1 MWPDFNDSPQ
11 ATALTA
17 MQPIT
22 GPTPTAE
29 SQADI
34 EADIEADF
42 WRDLADIEAESI
54 GWLPLGEGC
63 YLHTG
68 NDSAEI
74 LIVGSAS
81 ASLAGLNV
89 LWAC

>member
-1 MWPDFNDSPQ
+1 
-11 ATALTA
+11 

-22 GPTPTAE
+22 GPAHT
-29 SQADI
+29 ADI
-34 EADIEADF
+34 EADIEAEF
-42 WRDLADIEAESI
+42 WRELADIEAESI

-74 LIVGSAS
+74 LIVGTAS
-81 ASLAGLNV
+81 ASLAGFNM
-89 LWAC
+89 LWVC

>member
-1 MWPDFNDSPQ
+1 MWLHLNDSPPNHRP
-11 ATALTA
+11 TA

-22 GPTPTAE
+22 GPAQT
-29 SQADI
+29 ADI
-34 EADIEADF
+34 EADIEAEF
-42 WRDLADIEAESI
+42 WRELADIEAESI

-74 LIVGSAS
+74 LIVGTAS
-81 ASLAGLNV
+81 ASLAGHNV
-89 LWAC
+89 LWVY

>member
-1 MWPDFNDSPQ
+1 MWLHLNDSPQ
-11 ATALTA
+11 NHRPTA

-22 GPTPTAE
+22 GPAQT
-29 SQADI
+29 ADI
-34 EADIEADF
+34 EADIEAEF
-42 WRDLADIEAESI
+42 WRELAEIEAESI

-74 LIVGSAS
+74 LIVGTAS
-81 ASLAGLNV
+81 ASLAELNM
-89 LWAC
+89 LWVC

>member
-1 MWPDFNDSPQ
+1 MWPLSNDTPPNTPQ
-11 ATALTA
+11 TA

-22 GPTPTAE
+22 GPAQTAAIDAE
-29 SQADI
+29 I
-34 EADIEADF
+34 EAEF
-42 WRDLADIEAESI
+42 WRELAEIEAESI

-74 LIVGSAS
+74 LIVGTAS
-81 ASLAGLNV
+81 ASLAGHNV

>member
-1 MWPDFNDSPQ
+1 
-11 ATALTA
+11 

-22 GPTPTAE
+22 GPAHT
-29 SQADI
+29 ADI
-34 EADIEADF
+34 EADIEAEF
-42 WRDLADIEAESI
+42 WRELAEIEAESI

-74 LIVGSAS
+74 LIVGTAS
-81 ASLAGLNV
+81 ASLADLNM
-89 LWAC
+89 LWVC